1 MAPVSWTCPDCG
13 RRFGRRNQ
21 SHECEPAMSIDEY
34 FATGLGPPH
43 ERDIFEAVLDHLGS
57 LGPIHVEPVAVGI
70 FLKCEQSFVELRPK
84 QRWVALSFPFSRVI
98 DHTRIARTMRSGGTT
113 YHVVNLRTP
122 ADLDDTVRAWL
133 SEAYLERCGRGG

>member
-1 MAPVSWTCPDCG
+1 MSRVSWTCPACG

-21 SHECEPAMSIDEY
+21 SHECEPAITVDEY
-34 FATGLGPPH
+34 FASALGPPH
-43 ERDIFEAVLDHLGS
+43 EREIFEAVLEHLES

-70 FLKCEQSFVELRPK
+70 FLKCDQSFVELRPK

-98 DHTRIARTMRSGGTT
+98 DHPRIARVMRSGNRT
-113 YHVVNLRTP
+113 HLVVNLRSP

-133 SEAYLERCGRGG
+133 AESYLERCGGY